1 MQLVLYAKQCAKD
14 VDACMVETND
24 ATWFSADDIRTGLED
39 GTISDYYQRQ
49 QQMFI
54 DSGDVEEEVPLEN
67 YVMFDLMKEAL
78 AE

>member
-1 MQLVLYAKQCAKD
+1 
-14 VDACMVETND
+14 
-24 ATWFSADDIRTGLED
+24 
-39 GTISDYYQRQ
+39 
-49 QQMFI
+49 MFI